1 MSKKIFT
8 YKTNFTDKFELFKK
22 VLTVDS
28 VIRGINGEENRLRPQ
43 MINVLAC
50 YCLYGFNEE
59 TKQLIMEILS
69 INRKNLN
76 QINSLLTGAG
86 YLIRDNRN
94 YRIRHLSPQV
104 QKIVDFFAEGDDN
117 KLLMVNFNARN

>member
-50 YCLYGFNEE
+50 YCLYGYNEE

-94 YRIRHLSPQV
+94 YRLRHLSPQV

>member
-94 YRIRHLSPQV
+94 YRLRHLSPQV